1 MERVTAYPKN
11 KQNYLGLLKFGR
23 KVQKIC
29 KHAGVNLIAYGSLVL
44 LAYTKINNIIVND
57 IDFLVPESSFKKIIN
72 TFEKNKINYKYKPKW
87 HTIIALKGK
96 LKLEI
101 DSIDFWHKNLRLRFR
116 YLDFNGFKV
125 KAVNLDSL
133 TKIYKRASKVSHDN
147 PERNLRKWRMLKGIT
162 KS

>member
-1 MERVTAYPKN
+1 
-11 KQNYLGLLKFGR
+11 
-23 KVQKIC
+23 
-29 KHAGVNLIAYGSLVL
+29 
-44 LAYTKINNIIVND
+44 
-57 IDFLVPESSFKKIIN
+57 
-72 TFEKNKINYKYKPKW
+72 
-87 HTIIALKGK
+87 LKGK